1 MNIGDKV
8 RLLRGHEEGIITRFL
23 DKDLLEIEIEDG
35 FQIPVMRNEVVV
47 VSQQEQRYFKRE
59 PKQEKEPAASA
70 SEDTTV
76 SQGVYFAF
84 VPLNDRQ
91 LALHLV
97 NTSGFDLA
105 YLVGEED
112 KQNFKGISTGVL
124 PPQNSVKLREVLV
137 SAFDQW
143 PSWVVQLLYFRDGYY
158 TLRAP
163 LVRKFRF
170 KAATFFK
177 SKRKAPLLHQPSFL
191 FQVDEQ
197 AEGGKPIDA
206 AKLKEQI
213 LSNLPEQPSGLLR
226 LERPPR
232 EVDLHI
238 EQLTSQSGKMNNS
251 EMLSLQLETFEQAL
265 DNAIATGMDEIIFI
279 HGVGNGIL
287 KDALQKKLSQM
298 SNIQYFQDAKREKFG
313 YGATLVRIK

>member
-8 RLLRGHEEGIITRFL
+8 RLMHGHEEGVITRFL

-59 PKQEKEPAASA
+59 PKQEKETTAPA

-97 NTSGFDLA
+97 NTTGFDLA

-124 PPQNSVKLREVLV
+124 PPQNSVKLCEVLV

-143 PSWVVQLLYFRDGYY
+143 PSWVVQLLYFRQGYY

-163 LVRKFRF
+163 LVRKLRF

-177 SKRKAPLLHQPSFL
+177 SKRQAPLLHQPSFL

-197 AEGGKPIDA
+197 AEGGQPLDA
-206 AKLKEQI
+206 AKLKEQM
-213 LSNLPEQPSGLLR
+213 LSNLPEQSSGLLR

-238 EQLTSQSGKMNNS
+238 EHLVREPDKINKN
-251 EMLSLQLETFEQAL
+251 EMLSLQLETFEQTL

-287 KDALQKKLSQM
+287 RDALHKRLSQM
-298 SNIQYFQDAKREKFG
+298 NNIQYFQDAKREKFG
-313 YGATLVRIK
+313 YGATLIRIK